1 MLRVIAGLVEPSAGT
16 VHFNGKTIAEFSPDY
31 KNMAMVFQSQALYPH
46 MSVRKNLEFG
56 LKLANLS
63 RDVINARIAETAS
76 LVGISEILELSPKQ
90 LAKPEKQLVA
100 IARAFVKRPQ
110 VLLLDNPISELD
122 SQLKV
127 KMQSIIKRFCLNTQA
142 TVVYATHTPSEA
154 MTLGDRIAY
163 MENGKIVQI
172 GTSYDLYNNP
182 MSEEI
187 ARFISY
193 PEMNFLEFEIKV
205 ENNYYI
211 LDLVNAAYAMRAPK
225 FYEKYAKSH
234 PKAKVGIRAE
244 HLKIVKE
251 NSEAIPMIVEM
262 QEFFGSASILYVS
275 RNSQSLAVEI
285 PLNENYEIGETVFI
299 EIDSNKLHFFD
310 NGKFIV

>member
-1 MLRVIAGLVEPSAGT
+1 
-16 VHFNGKTIAEFSPDY
+16 
-31 KNMAMVFQSQALYPH
+31 
-46 MSVRKNLEFG
+46 
-56 LKLANLS
+56 
-63 RDVINARIAETAS
+63 
-76 LVGISEILELSPKQ
+76 
-90 LAKPEKQLVA
+90 
-100 IARAFVKRPQ
+100 
-110 VLLLDNPISELD
+110 
-122 SQLKV
+122 
-127 KMQSIIKRFCLNTQA
+127 
-142 TVVYATHTPSEA
+142 
-154 MTLGDRIAY
+154 
-163 MENGKIVQI
+163 
-172 GTSYDLYNNP
+172 
-182 MSEEI
+182 MSEDI

-211 LDLVNAAYAMRAPK
+211 LDLMNAAYTMRAPK

-251 NSEAIPMIVEM
+251 KPEAIPMVVEM